1 MSHTPHGVVCGV
13 EFSNL
18 GAHTTLGKYPLHAH
32 MCGNASA
39 LAFAANAIHETHHRS
54 LVVHS
59 TSDALFAHNVA
70 YDGTGHMYVLENGLE
85 LRNSIVGNVGMV
97 TWPPAPAWSCPGRKC
112 AGDGGCSFG
121 VGADIEACG
130 SRDDDHAEVFWL
142 ANPEN
147 DVIGNVAVGGYR
159 SGFSIYPVLAGPL
172 VNDWAAQRAA
182 GLDRRQVAWLRVA
195 GADLISKRAV
205 AAAKLFV
212 SDRHGSFQYTR
223 WTRLGGTSDRMA
235 SIVSRLRFKL
245 AQAFLAK
252 VTFTAA
258 TATRASAAAAA
269 ADDASDFP
277 KATPPSFAA

>member
-1 MSHTPHGVVCGV
+1 MCGV

-97 TWPPAPAWSCPGRKC
+97 TWPPEPAWSCPGHKC

-121 VGADIEACG
+121 VGDDIEACG

-195 GADLISKRAV
+195 GADPKSKRAV
-205 AAAKLFV
+205 AARSSSCRTGTAR
-212 SDRHGSFQYTR
+212 SGSTR
-223 WTRLGGTSDRMA
+223 PTAPSTVAQRQRRPA
-235 SIVSRLRFKL
+235 AARAVSRDHSFAHR
-245 AQAFLAK
+245 
-252 VTFTAA
+252 V
-258 TATRASAAAAA
+258 RASGPLRRERRAL
-269 ADDASDFP
+269 DATSVQNQ
-277 KATPPSFAA
+277 S

>member
-1 MSHTPHGVVCGV
+1 
-13 EFSNL
+13 
-18 GAHTTLGKYPLHAH
+18 
-32 MCGNASA
+32 
-39 LAFAANAIHETHHRS
+39 
-54 LVVHS
+54 
-59 TSDALFAHNVA
+59 
-70 YDGTGHMYVLENGLE
+70 
-85 LRNSIVGNVGMV
+85 MV
-97 TWPPAPAWSCPGRKC
+97 TWPPEPAWSCPGHRC

-195 GADLISKRAV
+195 GDLISKRAV

-212 SDRHGSFQYTR
+212 SDRHGSF
-223 WTRLGGTSDRMA
+223 RLN
-235 SIVSRLRFKL
+235 
-245 AQAFLAK
+245 
-252 VTFTAA
+252 
-258 TATRASAAAAA
+258 
-269 ADDASDFP
+269 ASDGSALRSHSGSAVLRP
-277 KATPPSFAA
+277 HVRYHGTKALHLEYAHPGRFDGNVAHSTRIGFHVYGPAPAHLWCSKRQCGQTRPWTSVRRRRRPSCATTRRRSSARGGARRRCG